1 METVLEALTA
11 LCAHPECHVM
21 IVSGLPQEKVLEAFG
36 SVPNLSLAVEHGF
49 NFRVGNGPWQQL
61 AGRAVS
67 LAVEQVEP
75 HARPLV
81 RDAQRGEGAA
91 PLLDS
96 VLEGEVRVELLRD
109 LSSEDGAAAALT
121 TSEPDKGGAPR
132 VCA

>member
-1 METVLEALTA
+1 MTQAGWGQWQNPLLY
-11 LCAHPECHVM
+11 
-21 IVSGLPQEKVLEAFG
+21 LPAARGEDVTQD
-36 SVPNLSLAVEHGF
+36 SAV
-49 NFRVGNGPWQQL
+49 PWQQP

-91 PLLDS
+91 PLLDGA
-96 VLEGEVRVELLRD
+96 LEGEVRVELLRD